1 MVACLR
7 RVRERGTTVWLVEHD
22 MRAVMSISEHVFVID
37 AGVKIAE
44 GSPAVVAE
52 DPRVIQAYL
61 GTPGGV

>member
-1 MVACLR
+1 
-7 RVRERGTTVWLVEHD
+7 
-22 MRAVMSISEHVFVID
+22 VFVID